1 MRFIG
6 HAFVDWDDTIAENI
20 RYFNM
25 TEDANAHLIARLTRH
40 TYEVVRERGREVD
53 LAVAR
58 RIGLGKES
66 LGIAWVECYQ
76 EFCSRAGQQPDPDA
90 IEAIRRSCRM
100 PYEVKQEL
108 LPGAAEMLTWLHGS
122 GFEIT
127 IWTAGDED
135 VQGRKIAE
143 SGLAHLAHRLAIVP
157 DKTPERLLSAM
168 DGRSHEACFVVG
180 NSIHSDIRPALAVG
194 ILAVH
199 IPTETWAYDH
209 GRLDVNDANYRQIGE
224 IAGLP
229 QVLAGRFRMAV

>member
-40 TYEVVRERGREVD
+40 EYEAVRERGREID

-66 LGIAWVECYQ
+66 LGIAWTECYQ
-76 EFCSRAGQQPDPDA
+76 EFCGRAGLEADLETVA
-90 IEAIRRSCRM
+90 AIRRSCLM

-108 LPGAAEMLTWLHGS
+108 LPGAVDMLTWLHGS
-122 GFEIT
+122 GFEVT
-127 IWTAGDED
+127 IWTAGDAD
-135 VQGRKIAE
+135 VQGRKIAD
-143 SGLAHLAHRLAIVP
+143 SGLTHLIHRQAIVP
-157 DKTPERLLSAM
+157 DKTPERLRAALESREP
-168 DGRSHEACFVVG
+168 GFSFVVG

-194 ILAVH
+194 LMAVH

-209 GRLDVNDANYRQIGE
+209 GKLDVSDPNYLQIE
-224 IAGLP
+224 QITDLP
-229 QVLAGRFRMAV
+229 QVLASRFRMAV

>member
-1 MRFIG
+1 M
-6 HAFVDWDDTIAENI
+6 AE
-20 RYFNM
+20 
-25 TEDANAHLIARLTRH
+25 EANAHLIARVTHH
-40 TYEVVRERGREVD
+40 TYDVVRERGREID

-76 EFCSRAGQQPDPDA
+76 EFCGRAGRTPDPEA
-90 IEAIRRSCRM
+90 VEAIRRSCRL

-108 LPGAAEMLTWLHGS
+108 LPGAADMLGWLHGS
-122 GFEIT
+122 GFEVT

-157 DKTPERLLSAM
+157 DKTPERLAGALG
-168 DGRSHEACFVVG
+168 DRNPDHCFVVG
-180 NSIHSDIRPALAVG
+180 NSIHSDIRPALASGV
-194 ILAVH
+194 LAIH

-209 GRLDVNDANYRQIGE
+209 GRLDVTDANYRQIGAITE
-224 IAGLP
+224 LP
-229 QVLAGRFRMAV
+229 QVLAARFRMAV